1 MTPLTTSVLV
11 PTRGRPEPLQACVRA
26 LGRQTTPPGEVIVV
40 WQGDDTASRDAAA
53 ALAPDLPA
61 PLRVLHSA
69 EPGIVPAENTG
80 LAAAAG
86 DVVLLIDDD
95 AVAPPDW
102 LARHLRH
109 YARPDVGAAG
119 GPVMNRRPDGA
130 PFAERRHVPVG
141 RLTWYGKPVGNLHDH
156 PAAWSGRAPIDVD
169 HLTGPNLSFRR
180 RLLPGFERHLKAY
193 WQSFELDACLAI
205 GATGHRVV
213 FDFGNP
219 VAHAPSNPTFIT
231 GREGDLALK
240 VFNAAHNLALVLAKH
255 SAGRVAPWRLF
266 YLLLVGST
274 ATPGVLGAAW
284 AVRRFGRPGRE
295 AAILRGTWRAHLAGW
310 RAGRRCRLSCRA
322 RPAGATPLARSE
334 AGVR

>member
-1 MTPLTTSVLV
+1 MTALTTTVLV
-11 PTRGRPEPLQACVRA
+11 PTLERPERLQACVRA
-26 LGRQTTPPGEVIVV
+26 LGRQTAPPTEVIVV
-40 WQGDDTASRDAAA
+40 WQGDDTPSRDAAA
-53 ALAPDLPA
+53 ALVPGLPV

-69 EPGIVPAENTG
+69 ERGIVPAENAG

-95 AVAPPDW
+95 ALAPPEW

-109 YARPDVGAAG
+109 YTRPDVGAVG
-119 GPVMNRRPDGA
+119 GPVMNHRPDGV
-130 PFAERRHVPVG
+130 PFAERRHEPIG
-141 RLTWYGKPVGNLHDH
+141 RLTWFGKPIGNLHDQ

-169 HLTGPNLSFRR
+169 HLTGPNLSIRR
-180 RLLPGFERHLKAY
+180 RLLTGFERHLKAY
-193 WQSFELDACLAI
+193 WQSFELDACLAV

-219 VAHAPSNPTFIT
+219 VAHVPSNPAFIT

-255 SAGRVAPWRLF
+255 SDARRAPWRLL

-274 ATPGVLGAAW
+274 ATPGLLGAAW
-284 AVRRFGRPGRE
+284 AVRRFGRPARE
-295 AAILRGTWRAHLAGW
+295 AGILGGTWRAHLEGW
-310 RAGRRCRLSCRA
+310 RTGRRCRVSCRA
-322 RPAGATPLARSE
+322 HAADPTALERCEAGAR
-334 AGVR
+334 